1 MMKNNFM
8 NIKNSQLS
16 CSSSFSQA
24 IDDNKIKPYETLQ
37 VHKKLISQEEASQDS
52 LVQHLN

>member
-1 MMKNNFM
+1 MKNNFM
-8 NIKNSQLS
+8 NNKNSQLS

-37 VHKKLISQEEASQDS
+37 VHKKLIFQEEVSQDS
-52 LVQHLN
+52 LMQHSN